1 MNFKTLAATTAIL
14 ASLSFTAPSYAQTTS
29 KSESSSQP
37 SQCTITN
44 SMNPDC
50 FEHNMEYLK
59 KLLQEL
65 GLTGASLWGA
75 FSYYKKQQ
83 WNKHQFTS
91 KEFKDFETQLF
102 TKNSWRM
109 LDSVE
114 RKIEGNSTWTGPID
128 DKTLI
133 IALSIPKKGE
143 KTEIHPDSLYA
154 KIRDNFD
161 MFLMGLQR
169 FEAMI
174 QYGVIE
180 AKSLENYL
188 KPWID
193 FMKDLKNDSDPDRKK
208 VFYTLTKY
216 IAHYKYNGVQALFSR
231 YGVDISYPPKEEK
244 EIEIT
249 ESLASLRTPRKLSPS
264 TEAGFFKL
272 SPIEIKRFT
281 KTFGKLTRDHFR

>member
-1 MNFKTLAATTAIL
+1 MTLKTLAATTAIL

-50 FEHNMEYLK
+50 FDLNIKYLK
-59 KLLQEL
+59 KIFQEL
-65 GLTGASLWGA
+65 GAPGALFWGA
-75 FSYYKKQQ
+75 FSYYKKQK
-83 WNKHQFTS
+83 WEKHQFTS
-91 KEFKDFETQLF
+91 KEFQDFETQVF

-114 RKIEGNSTWTGPID
+114 RKIEFNSTWSGPIHD
-128 DKTLI
+128 EVLI
-133 IALSIPKKGE
+133 KALSIPKKGE

-169 FEAMI
+169 FESMI
-174 QYGVIE
+174 QYGVIDQ
-180 AKSLENYL
+180 KSLENYL

-193 FMKDLKNDSDPDRKK
+193 FMKELKNSSDRQG
-208 VFYTLTKY
+208 VFHTLTKY

-249 ESLASLRTPRKLSPS
+249 ESLASLRSPRKFAPS
-264 TEAGFFKL
+264 NEAGFVTL
-272 SPIEIKRFT
+272 SPIDIKRFT
-281 KTFGKLTRDHFR
+281 KIFGKLTRDHSP

>member
-14 ASLSFTAPSYAQTTS
+14 ASLSFTAPSYAQNTD

-44 SMNPDC
+44 SMNSDC
-50 FEHNMEYLK
+50 FEINIKYLK
-59 KLLQEL
+59 KLLEKF

-83 WNKHQFTS
+83 WDKHQFTS

-114 RKIEGNSTWTGPID
+114 RKIEGNSTWSGPID
-128 DKTLI
+128 DQTLI
-133 IALSIPKKGE
+133 TALSIPENGDKLP
-143 KTEIHPDSLYA
+143 IHPDSLYA

-180 AKSLENYL
+180 EKSLGNYL
-188 KPWID
+188 NPWID
-193 FMKDLKNDSDPDRKK
+193 FMKELKNSSSRKK

-216 IAHYKYNGVQALFSR
+216 IAHYKYHGVQALFSR

-244 EIEIT
+244 DVEIT
-249 ESLASLRTPRKLSPS
+249 EPLAPLRSPRKFAPS
-264 TEAGFFKL
+264 TEAGFIQL
-272 SPIEIKRFT
+272 SPIEIKRLT
-281 KTFGKLTRDHFR
+281 KKFGK